1 MLGEVG
7 SGIHVSHL
15 RFDPMPDDPLR
26 QLAGLEDGGFRRLAA
41 RLALLR
47 AYARHREEESLSDAQ
62 AQDDIAEAYERHT
75 AAVDDW
81 VYDVYDSVTART
93 LRRWA
98 QQFRND
104 GLQGLIDRHGRRS
117 ERSYESYFGAGS
129 ELRTVALHYLADH
142 PDCTSTELLEELAE
156 HVDEDELPTRRTTQR
171 FLRKM
176 GS

>member
-1 MLGEVG
+1 MSSSSSPLSALG
-7 SGIHVSHL
+7 
-15 RFDPMPDDPLR
+15 
-26 QLAGLEDGGFRRLAA
+26 QLEDGGFR

-62 AQDDIAEAYERHT
+62 AQDDIADAYDRR
-75 AAVDDW
+75 AAGVDDW
-81 VYDVYDSVTART
+81 VYDVYESVTART

-98 QQFRND
+98 QQFRNE
-104 GLQGLIDRHGRRS
+104 GLQGLINRHGRRS

-142 PDCTSTELLEELAE
+142 PDCTSTELLEELSQ
-156 HVDEDELPTRRTTQR
+156 HVDEQELPTRRTVQR

-176 GS
+176 GG

>member
-1 MLGEVG
+1 
-7 SGIHVSHL
+7 
-15 RFDPMPDDPLR
+15 MPDDSLR
-26 QLAGLEDGGFRRLAA
+26 LLAQLKRGGFRRLAA

-47 AYARHREEESLSDAQ
+47 AYARRHETEGLSDAQ
-62 AQDDIAEAYERHT
+62 AQEEVAEAFEQRT

-81 VYDVYDSVTART
+81 VYNVYDSVTART

-98 QQFRND
+98 QQFRDD

-142 PDCTSTELLEELAE
+142 PDCTSTELLDELAQ
-156 HVDEDELPTRRTTQR
+156 HVDEEALPTRRTVQR
-171 FLRKM
+171 FLKKM
-176 GS
+176 GG

>member
-1 MLGEVG
+1 
-7 SGIHVSHL
+7 
-15 RFDPMPDDPLR
+15 MPDDLLR
-26 QLAGLEDGGFRRLAA
+26 ELGQLEEGGFRRLAA

-62 AQDDIAEAYERHT
+62 AQEDVAEAFEQRT

-98 QQFRND
+98 QQFRDD

-129 ELRTVALHYLADH
+129 ELRKIALYYIADH
-142 PDCTSTELLEELAE
+142 PDCTSTELLDELAE
-156 HVDEDELPTRRTTQR
+156 HVDEDELPTRRTVQR

-176 GS
+176 GG

>member
-1 MLGEVG
+1 
-7 SGIHVSHL
+7 
-15 RFDPMPDDPLR
+15 MPDDSLR
-26 QLAGLEDGGFRRLAA
+26 QLAQLEEGGFRRLAA

-47 AYARHREEESLSDAQ
+47 AYARHRDEESLSDAQ
-62 AQDDIAEAYERHT
+62 AQEDTAEAFEQGT
-75 AAVDDW
+75 AVVDDW

-98 QQFRND
+98 QQFRDD

-129 ELRTVALHYLADH
+129 ELRKIALYYIADH
-142 PDCTSTELLEELAE
+142 PDCTSTELLDELAE
-156 HVDEDELPTRRTTQR
+156 HVDEDELPTRRTVQR

-176 GS
+176 GG

>member
-1 MLGEVG
+1 MDDDLLRELG
-7 SGIHVSHL
+7 
-15 RFDPMPDDPLR
+15 
-26 QLAGLEDGGFRRLAA
+26 QLEEGGFRRLAA

-47 AYARHREEESLSDAQ
+47 AYARHRDEESLSDAQ
-62 AQDDIAEAYERHT
+62 AQEDTAEAFERGI

-98 QQFRND
+98 QQFRD
-104 GLQGLIDRHGRRS
+104 EGLQGLIDRHGRRS

-129 ELRTVALHYLADH
+129 ELRKIALYYIADH
-142 PDCTSTELLEELAE
+142 PDCTSTELLDELAE
-156 HVDEDELPTRRTTQR
+156 HVDEDELPTRRTVQR

-176 GS
+176 GG

>member
-1 MLGEVG
+1 
-7 SGIHVSHL
+7 
-15 RFDPMPDDPLR
+15 MPDDPLR
-26 QLAGLEDGGFRRLAA
+26 QLAGLEEGGFRRLAA

-62 AQDDIAEAYERHT
+62 AQEDTAEAFDNRT
-75 AAVDDW
+75 AAVDQW

-98 QQFRND
+98 QQFRDD

-129 ELRTVALHYLADH
+129 ELRKVALYYIADH
-142 PDCTSTELLEELAE
+142 PDCTSTELLDELSE
-156 HVDEDELPTRRTTQR
+156 HVEEDELPTRRTVQR
-171 FLRKM
+171 FLKKM
-176 GS
+176 GG

>member
-1 MLGEVG
+1 
-7 SGIHVSHL
+7 
-15 RFDPMPDDPLR
+15 MPDDLLR
-26 QLAGLEDGGFRRLAA
+26 ELGQLEEGGFRRLAA

-47 AYARHREEESLSDAQ
+47 AYARHRDEESLSDAQ
-62 AQDDIAEAYERHT
+62 AQEDTAEAFDRGT

-98 QQFRND
+98 QQFRDD

-129 ELRTVALHYLADH
+129 ELRKIALYYIADH
-142 PDCTSTELLEELAE
+142 PDCTSTELLDELAD
-156 HVDEDELPTRRTTQR
+156 HVDEDELPTRRTVQR

-176 GS
+176 GG

>member
-1 MLGEVG
+1 MSET
-7 SGIHVSHL
+7 SL
-15 RFDPMPDDPLR
+15 RSLA
-26 QLAGLEDGGFRRLAA
+26 QLERGGFRRLAA

-62 AQDDIAEAYERHT
+62 AQEDVAEAFEQRT

-98 QQFRND
+98 QQFRDD

-129 ELRTVALHYLADH
+129 ELRKVALYYIADH
-142 PDCTSTELLEELAE
+142 PDCTSTELLAELAE
-156 HVDEDELPTRRTTQR
+156 HVDEEELPTRRTVQR
-171 FLRKM
+171 FLKKM